1 MNNCVLQDITDPE
14 TEVESDPDAE
24 VIGSSICVPLFC
36 AMKLSARS
44 YVCIGITIIVIS
56 RSVDRIEINNWN
68 YKKKRK
74 KYSAFSSCLVKILT
88 EDSVN
93 VFH

>member
-44 YVCIGITIIVIS
+44 YVCIGITMIVIS

-68 YKKKRK
+68 YKKKEK
-74 KYSAFSSCLVKILT
+74 NIVHLVVALLKY
-88 EDSVN
+88 
-93 VFH
+93 